1 VDGVEEVEV
10 ELGLDVVAALRTD
23 RALAAPATR
32 ASAATEEVAEQPAEV
47 TEVRAHLDD
56 CGGCEDSFVLEQRF
70 LARVRDC
77 CQEDVA
83 PTELRTRIVARLRME
98 SDRPL

>member
-1 VDGVEEVEV
+1 MDCTDCLERLYSYLDR
-10 ELGLDVVAALRTD
+10 ELA
-23 RALAAPATR
+23 
-32 ASAATEEVAEQPAEV
+32 PAEV

-77 CQEDVA
+77 CQVDVA

-98 SDRPL
+98 SDTPL

>member
-1 VDGVEEVEV
+1 MDCADCLERLYTYLDR
-10 ELGLDVVAALRTD
+10 ELA
-23 RALAAPATR
+23 
-32 ASAATEEVAEQPAEV
+32 PAEV
-47 TEVRAHLDD
+47 TQVRAHLDD

-98 SDRPL
+98 SDTPL

>member
-1 VDGVEEVEV
+1 MDCADCLERLYAYLDR
-10 ELGLDVVAALRTD
+10 ELL
-23 RALAAPATR
+23 
-32 ASAATEEVAEQPAEV
+32 PAEV

-98 SDRPL
+98 SDTPL

>member
-1 VDGVEEVEV
+1 MDCADCLERLYSYLDR
-10 ELGLDVVAALRTD
+10 EL
-23 RALAAPATR
+23 APA
-32 ASAATEEVAEQPAEV
+32 EL

-56 CGGCEDSFVLEQRF
+56 CGGCEDNFVLEERF

-83 PTELRTRIVARLRME
+83 PMELRTRIVARLRME
-98 SDRPL
+98 NDAPH

>member
-1 VDGVEEVEV
+1 MDCVDCLERLHAYLDR
-10 ELGLDVVAALRTD
+10 ELA
-23 RALAAPATR
+23 
-32 ASAATEEVAEQPAEV
+32 PAEV
-47 TEVRAHLDD
+47 TQVRAHLDD

-98 SDRPL
+98 SDTPL

>member
-1 VDGVEEVEV
+1 MDCADCLERLYSYLDR
-10 ELGLDVVAALRTD
+10 ELA
-23 RALAAPATR
+23 
-32 ASAATEEVAEQPAEV
+32 PAEV

-56 CGGCEDSFVLEQRF
+56 CGGCEDNFVLEERF

-98 SDRPL
+98 NDAPH

>member
-1 VDGVEEVEV
+1 MDCADCLERLYSYLDR
-10 ELGLDVVAALRTD
+10 EL
-23 RALAAPATR
+23 APA
-32 ASAATEEVAEQPAEV
+32 EL

-56 CGGCEDSFVLEQRF
+56 CGGCEDNFVLEERF

-98 SDRPL
+98 NDAPR

>member
-1 VDGVEEVEV
+1 MDCADCLERLYAYLDRELAPTEVI
-10 ELGLDVVAALRTD
+10 T
-23 RALAAPATR
+23 
-32 ASAATEEVAEQPAEV
+32 
-47 TEVRAHLDD
+47 VRAHLDD
-56 CGGCEDSFVLEQRF
+56 CGGCEDTFVLEERF

-98 SDRPL
+98 NDTPH

>member
-1 VDGVEEVEV
+1 MDCTDCLERLYSYLDR
-10 ELGLDVVAALRTD
+10 ELA
-23 RALAAPATR
+23 
-32 ASAATEEVAEQPAEV
+32 PAEV

-98 SDRPL
+98 SDTPL

>member
-1 VDGVEEVEV
+1 MDCANCLERLYTYLDR
-10 ELGLDVVAALRTD
+10 EL
-23 RALAAPATR
+23 APA
-32 ASAATEEVAEQPAEV
+32 EL

-56 CGGCEDSFVLEQRF
+56 CGGCEDNFVLEERF

-98 SDRPL
+98 NDAPH